1 MSWFEKSRR
10 RGFTLIEL
18 LVVIAIIAVLAAML
32 LPALARAKSRAKATH
47 CLSNLKQIGIASQL
61 YAGDNDDALPRSTH
75 NKASWVLTLQ
85 PLLSGTNL
93 HRCPTDPNLQRTFSY
108 AINDF
113 LTPRPFGAKEL
124 NFSRTTVIPSPVET
138 LHMTECADQF
148 EGSDH
153 FHFADAS
160 SGGFEP
166 TSFMGQVAVRRHLAT
181 ANYLF
186 ADGHVESLKWE
197 RVNQKLVQT
206 GSRFV
211 RPDGQTTPTATP

>member
-1 MSWFEKSRR
+1 MSWLRTSERR
-10 RGFTLIEL
+10 AFTLIEL
-18 LVVIAIIAVLAAML
+18 LVVIAIIAILAAML
-32 LPALARAKSRAKATH
+32 LPALAKAKSRAKGTH

-61 YAGDNDDALPRSTH
+61 YAGENDDALPRSVH
-75 NKASWVLTLQ
+75 SKASWVLTLQ

-93 HRCPTDPNLQRTFSY
+93 HRCPTDLNQQRTFSY

-124 NFSRTTVIPSPVET
+124 NFSKTTVIPSPVET
-138 LHMTECADQF
+138 LHMAECADQF

-166 TSFMGQVAVRRHLAT
+166 MSFQTQVAVRRHLVS

-186 ADGHVESLKWE
+186 ADSHVEALKWE
-197 RVNQKLVQT
+197 RVSSKLVQA

-211 RPDGQTTPTATP
+211 RPDGQINPTTP